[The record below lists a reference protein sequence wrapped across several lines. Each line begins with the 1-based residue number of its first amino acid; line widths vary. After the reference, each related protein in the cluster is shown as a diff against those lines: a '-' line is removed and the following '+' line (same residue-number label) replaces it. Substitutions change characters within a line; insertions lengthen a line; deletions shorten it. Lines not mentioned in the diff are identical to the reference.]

1 MVRIAWIIILINC
14 FLYKS
19 ESPINKPPDTKEA
32 LAIVE
37 SIPVNTEEQK
47 RKVELVKQTL
57 RECQIY
63 GESVY
68 AKFTD
73 CVREADSIRGELAEL
88 KKKIDNLEEEISPW
102 RAIKRSFWLIIAGIL
117 VFGAVR
123 LYLKLKPI

>member
-1 MVRIAWIIILINC
+1 MVRIAWIFLLLNC

-19 ESPINKPPDTKEA
+19 QPPISKPPDTSEA
-32 LAIVE
+32 LSIVE

-47 RKVELVKQTL
+47 RKVEIVKQTL

-73 CVREADSIRGELAEL
+73 CVKESDSIRQKLSELQ
-88 KKKIDNLEEEISPW
+88 KKIESLEEEISPW
-102 RAIKRSFWLIIAGIL
+102 RTIKRSFWLILIGIIA
-117 VFGAVR
+117 FFAVR
-123 LYLKLKPI
+123 LYLKFKPI

>member
-1 MVRIAWIIILINC
+1 MVRIAWVIILINC

-19 ESPINKPPDTKEA
+19 EPLINKPPDTKKA

-47 RKVELVKQTL
+47 KKVELVKQTL

-73 CVREADSIRGELAEL
+73 CVREADSIREKLAEL
-88 KKKIDNLEEEISPW
+88 QKKIENLEEEISPW
-102 RAIKRSFWLIIAGIL
+102 RTIKRGFWLIIAGIL

>member
-1 MVRIAWIIILINC
+1 MARIAWIFILFNC

-19 ESPINKPPDTKEA
+19 EPKISKPPDTKEA
-32 LAIVE
+32 IAIVE

-47 RKVELVKQTL
+47 RKVEIVKQTL

-73 CVREADSIRGELAEL
+73 CVKEADSIREKLAEL
-88 KKKIDNLEEEISPW
+88 QKKIENLEEEISPW
-102 RAIKRSFWLIIAGIL
+102 RTIKRGFWLIIAGIL
-117 VFGAVR
+117 VFFAVR

>member
-1 MVRIAWIIILINC
+1 MVRIACIFLLLNC

-19 ESPINKPPDTKEA
+19 QPPIGKPPDTSEA
-32 LAIVE
+32 IAIVE

-47 RKVELVKQTL
+47 RKVEIVKQTL

-73 CVREADSIRGELAEL
+73 CVKEADSIRQKLSELQ
-88 KKKIDNLEEEISPW
+88 KKIESLEEEVSPW
-102 RAIKRSFWLIIAGIL
+102 RTIKRIFWAIFIGFLIFLAIKI
-117 VFGAVR
+117 
-123 LYLKLKPI
+123 YLKFKPI

>member
-19 ESPINKPPDTKEA
+19 ELPINKPPDTKEA

-47 RKVELVKQTL
+47 RKVQLVKQTL

-88 KKKIDNLEEEISPW
+88 QKKIDNLEEEISLW
-102 RAIKRSFWLIIAGIL
+102 RTIKRSFWLIIAGIL
-117 VFGAVR
+117 VFFAVR

>member
-1 MVRIAWIIILINC
+1 MVRIVWIFILINC

-19 ESPINKPPDTKEA
+19 ESTISKPPDTKEA
-32 LAIVE
+32 IAIVD

-47 RKVELVKQTL
+47 RKVEIVKQTL

-68 AKFTD
+68 SKFTD
-73 CVREADSIRGELAEL
+73 CVREADSIREKLAEL
-88 KKKIDNLEEEISPW
+88 QKKIENLEEEISPW
-102 RAIKRSFWLIIAGIL
+102 RTIKRGFWLIIAGIL
-117 VFGAVR
+117 VFFAVR

>member
-19 ESPINKPPDTKEA
+19 EPPISKPPDTKEA
-32 LAIVE
+32 LLIVE

-47 RKVELVKQTL
+47 KKVEIVKQTL

-73 CVREADSIRGELAEL
+73 CVREADSIREKLAEL
-88 KKKIDNLEEEISPW
+88 QKKIENLEEEISPW
-102 RAIKRSFWLIIAGIL
+102 RTIKRGFWLIIAGIL
-117 VFGAVR
+117 VFFAVR

>member
-1 MVRIAWIIILINC
+1 MARIVWIFILFNC

-19 ESPINKPPDTKEA
+19 EPPISKPPDTKEA
-32 LAIVE
+32 IAIVE

-47 RKVELVKQTL
+47 RKVEIVKQTL

-63 GESVY
+63 GELVY

-73 CVREADSIRGELAEL
+73 CVREADAIREKLAEL
-88 KKKIDNLEEEISPW
+88 QKKIENLEEEISPW
-102 RAIKRSFWLIIAGIL
+102 RTIKRGFWLIIAGIL
-117 VFGAVR
+117 VFGAVS

>member
-1 MVRIAWIIILINC
+1 MVRIAWIFLLLNC

-19 ESPINKPPDTKEA
+19 QSPISKPPDTSEA
-32 LAIVE
+32 LSIVE

-47 RKVELVKQTL
+47 KKVELVKQTL

-73 CVREADSIRGELAEL
+73 CVREADSIREKLAEL
-88 KKKIDNLEEEISPW
+88 QKKIENLEEEISPW
-102 RAIKRSFWLIIAGIL
+102 RTIKRGFWLIIAGIL

>member
-1 MVRIAWIIILINC
+1 MARIVWIFILFNC

-19 ESPINKPPDTKEA
+19 EPQISKPPDTKEA
-32 LAIVE
+32 IAIVE

-47 RKVELVKQTL
+47 RKVEIVKQTL

-68 AKFTD
+68 LKFTD
-73 CVREADSIRGELAEL
+73 CVREADAIREKLAEL
-88 KKKIDNLEEEISPW
+88 QKKIENLEEEISPW
-102 RAIKRSFWLIIAGIL
+102 RTIKRGFWLIIAGIL
-117 VFGAVR
+117 VFFAVR